1 MLDGIGAEGQEKLL
15 ASSVLI
21 VGAGA
26 LGSVV
31 AMYLAASGVG
41 HIGIADFDT
50 IDISNLQRQLSFT
63 EADLGGSKAHV
74 TAAKLNAVN
83 SDVRVTVYEK
93 LMRRSDM
100 DSLIGEYDL
109 VIEGSDNP
117 DTKYMVTDA
126 CVAHGKPYVI
136 GGVAQYNGQVMCY
149 RPGAMSYSD
158 IFPQGESNGFL
169 PCSMGG
175 VLGPLPGV
183 VGSLMATEA
192 IKMIAG
198 IGESLINRL
207 MLIDAKSMTTNFI
220 TLGKPVP
227 NNT

>member
-1 MLDGIGAEGQEKLL
+1 MLDGIGAEGQERLL
-15 ASSVLI
+15 SSSVLI

-31 AMYLAASGVG
+31 AMYLAASGIG

-63 EADLGGSKAHV
+63 EADLGQSKAQV
-74 TAAKLNAVN
+74 TAAKLAAVN

-93 LMRRSDM
+93 LMRRAD
-100 DSLIGEYDL
+100 LETVIGEYDL
-109 VIEGSDNP
+109 VVEGSDNP

-149 RPGAMSYSD
+149 RPGAVGYGD

-183 VGSLMATEA
+183 VGSLMSAEA
-192 IKMIAG
+192 IKMLVG
-198 IGESLINRL
+198 VGEPLVNRL
-207 MLIDAKSMTTNFI
+207 MVIDALTMNIRTIKC
-220 TLGKPVP
+220 G
-227 NNT
+227 

>member
-1 MLDGIGAEGQEKLL
+1 
-15 ASSVLI
+15 
-21 VGAGA
+21 
-26 LGSVV
+26 
-31 AMYLAASGVG
+31 
-41 HIGIADFDT
+41 
-50 IDISNLQRQLSFT
+50 
-63 EADLGGSKAHV
+63 V

-100 DSLIGEYDL
+100 DSLLGEYDL

-149 RPGAMSYSD
+149 RPGAMSYSG

-192 IKMIAG
+192 IKMLVG
-198 IGESLINRL
+198 VGESLVNRL
-207 MLIDAKSMTTNFI
+207 MIVDALTMNIRTIKC
-220 TLGKPVP
+220 G
-227 NNT
+227 

>member
-1 MLDGIGAEGQEKLL
+1 MLDGIGAEGQERLL
-15 ASSVLI
+15 SSSVLI

-31 AMYLAASGVG
+31 AMYLAASGIG

-63 EADLGGSKAHV
+63 VADLGQSKAQV
-74 TAAKLNAVN
+74 TAAKLAAVN

-93 LMRRSDM
+93 LMRRAD
-100 DSLIGEYDL
+100 LETVIGEYDL
-109 VIEGSDNP
+109 VVEGSDNP
-117 DTKYMVTDA
+117 DTKYMVTDV
-126 CVAHGKPYVI
+126 CREQQKQYVI
-136 GGVAQYNGQVMCY
+136 GGVAQYNGQLMCY
-149 RPGAMSYSD
+149 RPGAVGYGD

-183 VGSLMATEA
+183 VGSLMSAEA
-192 IKMIAG
+192 IKMLVG
-198 IGESLINRL
+198 VGEPLVNRL
-207 MLIDAKSMTTNFI
+207 MVIDALTMNIRTIKC
-220 TLGKPVP
+220 G
-227 NNT
+227 

>member
-1 MLDGIGAEGQEKLL
+1 MLDGIGAEGQERLL
-15 ASSVLI
+15 SSSVLI

-31 AMYLAASGVG
+31 AMYLAASGIG

-63 EADLGGSKAHV
+63 EADLGQSKAQV
-74 TAAKLNAVN
+74 TAAKLAAVN

-93 LMRRSDM
+93 LMRRAD
-100 DSLIGEYDL
+100 LETVIGEYDL
-109 VIEGSDNP
+109 VVEGSDNP
-117 DTKYMVTDA
+117 DTKYMVTDV
-126 CVAHGKPYVI
+126 CREQQKQYVI
-136 GGVAQYNGQVMCY
+136 GGVAQYNGQLMCY
-149 RPGAMSYSD
+149 RPGAVGYGD

-183 VGSLMATEA
+183 VGSLMSAEA
-192 IKMIAG
+192 IKMLVG
-198 IGESLINRL
+198 VGEPLVNRL
-207 MLIDAKSMTTNFI
+207 MVIDALTMNIRTIKC
-220 TLGKPVP
+220 G
-227 NNT
+227 

>member
-1 MLDGIGAEGQEKLL
+1 MLEGIGTEGQERLL

-63 EADLGGSKAHV
+63 EADLGQPKAQV
-74 TAAKLNAVN
+74 AAAKLRAVN

-93 LMRRSDM
+93 LLRRSDL
-100 DSLIGEYDL
+100 DELLSQYDL
-109 VIEGSDNP
+109 VMEGSDNP

-126 CVAHGKPYVI
+126 CVGHSKPYVI
-136 GGVAQYNGQVMCY
+136 GGVAQYSGQLMSY
-149 RPGAMSYSD
+149 RPGARSYSD
-158 IFPQGESNGFL
+158 VFPRGGEQSGFL

-175 VLGPLPGV
+175 VLGPLPGA
-183 VGSLMATEA
+183 VGSLMSAEA
-192 IKMIAG
+192 IKLLTG
-198 IGESLINRL
+198 VGSPLVNRL
-207 MLIDAKSMTTNFI
+207 LVIDALTMNISCI
-220 TLGKPVP
+220 RC
-227 NNT
+227 